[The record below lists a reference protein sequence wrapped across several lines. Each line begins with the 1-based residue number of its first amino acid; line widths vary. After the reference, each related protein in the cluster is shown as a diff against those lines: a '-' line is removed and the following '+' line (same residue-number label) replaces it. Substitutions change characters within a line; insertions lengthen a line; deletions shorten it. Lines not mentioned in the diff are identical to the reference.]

1 MAASVND
8 ASVARLLN
16 LNSDDYKAYIDLIR
30 AHFVERH
37 GVDGIENSIDEKI
50 IHGKYK
56 HN

>member
-1 MAASVND
+1 MND
-8 ASVARLLN
+8 ARLLN